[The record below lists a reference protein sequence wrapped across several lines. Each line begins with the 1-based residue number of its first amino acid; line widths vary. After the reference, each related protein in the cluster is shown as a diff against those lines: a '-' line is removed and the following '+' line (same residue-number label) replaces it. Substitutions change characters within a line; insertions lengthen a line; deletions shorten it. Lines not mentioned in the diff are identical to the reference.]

1 MTTRRQHYVWREYL
15 EAWGTPV
22 GKGHQVHCLRK
33 GNPEPFM
40 TETKNIAVERDF
52 YRLSDF
58 QDGDAEFIRAM
69 AFNEGTSPVLRQLN
83 EGWITQIGG
92 FLQLI
97 LALRSRPALTPPQL
111 RFLDQQLIE
120 MQEKQYVSIESQ
132 AIEPLQQLRVGNSAF
147 FDDELQATILC
158 NFVAHQYFRTKAMR
172 DRIRGSLD
180 SEARRS
186 KHDRIWPVLRFIYA
200 TNLAYALFFH
210 RRSSPLQMVFA
221 GSDAHFITSDQPA
234 INTCAVGVPYDT
246 QVEQLELFYPVSPK
260 VAILFSERP
269 ENQQLHG
276 QHLDAEQVG
285 RFNLAI
291 QALAHE
297 QLYSASREGLA
308 GRTVGQA

>member
-1 MTTRRQHYVWREYL
+1 
-15 EAWGTPV
+15 
-22 GKGHQVHCLRK
+22 
-33 GNPEPFM
+33 M

-58 QDGDAEFIRAM
+58 QDGDADFIRAM
-69 AFNEGTSPVLRQLN
+69 AFNKGTSPVLRQLN

-97 LALRSRPALTPPQL
+97 LALRSRPGLNAQQL
-111 RFLDQQLIE
+111 LLLDQQLIE
-120 MQEKQYVSIESQ
+120 LQERQYASIESQ
-132 AIEPLQQLRVGNSAF
+132 AIEPLQQLRAGNSVF

-180 SEARRS
+180 TEARRR

-210 RRSSPLQMVFA
+210 RRESPLQMVFA

-234 INTCAVGVPYDT
+234 INTCAMGVSNDT
-246 QVEQLELFYPVSPK
+246 PVDQLELYYPVSPK

-276 QHLDAEQVG
+276 QHLDTEQVG
-285 RFNLAI
+285 WFNRAI

-297 QLYSASREGLA
+297 QLYSSSREGLA